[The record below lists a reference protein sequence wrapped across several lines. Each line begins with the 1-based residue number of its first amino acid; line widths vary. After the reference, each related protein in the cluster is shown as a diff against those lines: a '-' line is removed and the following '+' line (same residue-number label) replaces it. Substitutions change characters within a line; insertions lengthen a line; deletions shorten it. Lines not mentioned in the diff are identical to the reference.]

1 MPSPVMGSVAQA
13 ASPTNRARPPAAVR
27 GVSSTRAGMGHA
39 LWGASGSAASPS
51 TSRTWGRARISGHSR
66 FMSRVAIPAPRWM
79 PNPTLARP
87 PGRGNDQA

>member
-13 ASPTNRARPPAAVR
+13 ASPTKRARPPPAVS

-39 LWGASGSAASPS
+39 LWMPSGSAPSPR
-51 TSRTWGRARISGHSR
+51 TSRMWGRARISGHIR
-66 FMSRVAIPAPRWM
+66 FMSWVAIPPPRWI

>member
-13 ASPTNRARPPAAVR
+13 ASPTNRARPPPAVS

-39 LWGASGSAASPS
+39 LWTPSARASGPR
-51 TSRTWGRARISGHSR
+51 TSWMWGRARISGHIR
-66 FMSRVAIPAPRWM
+66 FMSRVGIPPSRWI